1 MPVFA
6 LANAGVALGGDIVDA
21 YRQPVTLGVIAG
33 LFIGKPLGIFL
44 FSWLSVKLRMC
55 DLPQG
60 ANWLQVLAV
69 GCLGGIGFTM
79 SLFVT
84 NLAFRDALL
93 INESK
98 QAILTASLLS
108 AVAGALCL
116 RLAARGARNR
126 RKKKT

>member
-1 MPVFA
+1 
-6 LANAGVALGGDIVDA
+6 
-21 YRQPVTLGVIAG
+21 
-33 LFIGKPLGIFL
+33 
-44 FSWLSVKLRMC
+44 
-55 DLPQG
+55 
-60 ANWLQVLAV
+60 VLAV

-116 RLAARGARNR
+116 RLAARGGTKPAQEEDVVAAEA
-126 RKKKT
+126 